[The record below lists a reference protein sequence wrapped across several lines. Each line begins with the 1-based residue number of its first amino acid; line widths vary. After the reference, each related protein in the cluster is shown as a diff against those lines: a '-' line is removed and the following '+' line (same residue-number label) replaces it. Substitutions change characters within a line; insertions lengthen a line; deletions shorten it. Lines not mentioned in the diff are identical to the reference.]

1 VDDQKQIAV
10 KGDDDALAD
19 AADAANGLAV
29 QRIDR
34 RIDGAEDERAVE
46 REPLEAAADDV
57 ARQRLEIDD
66 DVGKFGNVIS

>member
-1 VDDQKQIAV
+1 VDDQKQIVV

-46 REPLEAAADDV
+46 REPLEAASDDV
-57 ARQRLEIDD
+57 ARQRFKIND